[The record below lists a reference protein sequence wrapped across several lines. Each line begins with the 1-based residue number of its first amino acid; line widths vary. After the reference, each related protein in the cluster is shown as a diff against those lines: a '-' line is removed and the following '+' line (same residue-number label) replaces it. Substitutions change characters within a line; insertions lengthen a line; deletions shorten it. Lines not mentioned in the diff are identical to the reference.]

1 MFFDDLDLAPN
12 ARAKAK
18 HKGPFVPKVLRF
30 PAIFNRPYQEF
41 TDRELWDARGGTMVY
56 DIEVYP
62 NYFLIAFKCI
72 KTRKVVTFEMSPDCP
87 HLPDDQINKLNWITS
102 AFRLISF
109 NGNKF
114 DRGLLFMCIYRA
126 TIETLYYICNR
137 LINENKRPVK
147 GDADYG
153 LETNNKKGYRVSDI
167 EKEFKVK
174 IPEFNHVDLI
184 EVAPLQASLKTYAG
198 RLHAWRMQDL
208 PYEPGTYLTKNEAVN
223 VRYYCVNDLDNTT
236 LLFEDLEP
244 QIKLREQ
251 LSTEYGQDL
260 RSLSDAQIAEHV
272 LSAECEKING
282 YYARK
287 PKIAPGTEYY
297 YVPPAYI
304 QFQTPMM
311 QEILR
316 KLVEEPFVISDKGR
330 PKSKFL
336 KGLKIRI
343 GNQTYTMGVG
353 GLHSTE
359 SCAAHYARDGYLL
372 IDRDVASYYP
382 YIIIN
387 NGYFPKHLGPAF
399 LTVYKTIVA
408 RRIEAKGLS
417 KASDLSIAELN
428 QIIADSLKITIN
440 GSFGK
445 LGSKYSAL
453 YSPDLLIQTTLTGQL
468 CLLMLIEAVELV
480 GIEAISANTDG
491 VVFKPHF
498 TQYNQLNEIVA
509 GWEQLTNFE
518 TEETQ
523 YKAVFSRD
531 VNNYIALKKHYDKTE
546 KRWCDE
552 FPAGTKIDKKY
563 KGKGVFGETT
573 LKKQPTNEIC
583 AKSIARFL
591 IDGEPVSKTV
601 NECRDIRDFLTVKN
615 VKGGAEKDGLFLGK
629 AIRWYYGE
637 GVTGTINYIM
647 NGNTVGNSEGAKP
660 CMDLPDE
667 FPSDMSFDWYSNAA
681 EDMLSDL
688 GYYGPKKAKRP
699 DLFEDSLAKAE
710 GW

>member
-18 HKGPFVPKVLRF
+18 NKGPFVAKVLRF
-30 PAIFNRPYQEF
+30 PAIYNRPYVEF
-41 TDRELWDARGGTMVY
+41 SDQELWDARGGTMVY

-62 NYFLIAFKCI
+62 NYFLIAFKDI
-72 KTRKVVTFEMSPDCP
+72 KSKKVVTFELSPDCP
-87 HLPDDQINKLNWITS
+87 AWSDEQVNKLNWIVH

-114 DRGLLFMCIYRA
+114 DKGLLFMAIYRA
-126 TIETLYYICNR
+126 SIETLYYICDR

-147 GDADYG
+147 GDADFG
-153 LETNNKKGYRVSDI
+153 IETKKKGYRVSDI

-208 PYEPGTYLTKNEAVN
+208 PYEPGTYLTKDEARN
-223 VRYYCVNDLDNTT
+223 TKFYCVNDLDNTA
-236 LLFEDLEP
+236 LLFADLEP

-251 LSTEYGQDL
+251 LSVEYGQDL

-282 YYARK
+282 YYARR
-287 PKIAPGTEYY
+287 PTIAPGTVYH
-297 YVPPAYI
+297 YVPPSFVG
-304 QFQTPMM
+304 FQTEQMRDVLK
-311 QEILR
+311 Q
-316 KLVEEPFVISDKGR
+316 LVESQFVISDKGR
-330 PKSKFL
+330 PKSAYL
-336 KGLKIRI
+336 KGLKIKI
-343 GNQTYTMGVG
+343 GQQTYTMGVG

-359 SCAAHYARDGYLL
+359 SCIAHFAEDGYLL

-445 LGSKYSAL
+445 LGSKWSAL

-468 CLLMLIEAVELV
+468 CLLMLIEALELE
-480 GIEAISANTDG
+480 GIRVVSANTDG
-491 VVFKPHF
+491 IVIKAHM
-498 TQYNQLNEIVA
+498 TQYNRLNEIVA
-509 GWEQLTNFE
+509 SWEQLTNFE

-523 YKAVFSRD
+523 YKAVYSRD
-531 VNNYIALKKHYDKTE
+531 VNNYIAIKKHYDKAE
-546 KRWCDE
+546 NRWCNE

-563 KGKGVFGETT
+563 KGKGAFGETT

-583 AKSIARFL
+583 AKAIAKFL
-591 IDGEPVSKTV
+591 IDGTPVSDSV
-601 NECRDIRDFLTVKN
+601 NNCRDIKDFITVKN

-637 GVTGTINYIM
+637 GVTGTINYIS

-660 CMDLPDE
+660 CMDLPDA
-667 FPSDMSFDWYSNAA
+667 FPTDISFDWYTNAA

-699 DLFEDSLAKAE
+699 DLFDDEPKKAE

>member
-12 ARAKAK
+12 KRSKVK
-18 HKGPFVPKVLRF
+18 TKGPFVPKVLTF
-30 PAIFNRPYQEF
+30 PAIINRPYVEF
-41 TDRELWDARGGTMVY
+41 TDRELWEARGGTMVF
-56 DIEVYP
+56 DIECYW
-62 NYFLIAFKCI
+62 NYFLIAFKDI
-72 KTRKVVTFEMSPDCP
+72 ATNKVVTFELSPDCP
-87 HLPDDQINKLNWITS
+87 QFSQADLNKLNWVVHS
-102 AFRLISF
+102 FRHISF
-109 NGNKF
+109 NGIKF
-114 DRGLLFMCIYRA
+114 DRFLLFLALAGAPMNVLKYV
-126 TIETLYYICNR
+126 TNR
-137 LINENKRPVK
+137 LINDNKRPVK

-153 LETNNKKGYRVSDI
+153 LETKDRKSYRKEDI
-167 EKEFKVK
+167 EKEFNIR

-198 RLHAWRMQDL
+198 RLHAPRMQDL
-208 PYEPGTYLTKNEAVN
+208 PYEPETILTREQAVN
-223 VRYYCVNDLDNTT
+223 VRFYCVNDLDNTA
-236 LLFEDLEP
+236 LLFKDLEP

-272 LSAECEKING
+272 LSAECEKLNG

-297 YVPPAYI
+297 YVPPAFVH
-304 QFQTPMM
+304 FQTPML
-311 QEILR
+311 QQILQR
-316 KLVEEPFVISDKGR
+316 LVDSPFVISEKGR
-330 PKSKFL
+330 PKSSFL

-343 GNQTYTMGVG
+343 GDSVYTMGVG

-359 SCAAHYARDGYLL
+359 NCAAHYARDGYLL

-382 YIIIN
+382 NIIIN

-408 RRIEAKGLS
+408 RRLEAKGLS
-417 KASDLSIAELN
+417 KSSDLSVAELN

-468 CLLMLIEAVELV
+468 SLLMLIEMLELV
-480 GIEAISANTDG
+480 GIKVISANTDG
-491 VVFKPHF
+491 IVIKPHES
-498 TQYNQLNEIVA
+498 QYEQLNEIIA
-509 GWEQLTNFE
+509 AWEKLTGFE

-523 YKAVFSRD
+523 YKGVFSRD
-531 VNNYIALKKHYDKTE
+531 VNNYIALKKHYDKASKSWVDT
-546 KRWCDE
+546 
-552 FPAGTKIDKKY
+552 FPEGTKFDKLY

-583 AKSIARFL
+583 AKAIAHFL
-591 IDGEPVSKTV
+591 IEGKTIAETV
-601 NECRDIRDFLTVKN
+601 NGCRDIKDFVTVKN

-629 AIRWYYGE
+629 AIRWYYAK

-647 NGNTVGNSEGAKP
+647 NGNTVGNSEGACP
-660 CMDLPDE
+660 IMDLPDA
-667 FPSDMSFDWYSNAA
+667 FPADMDFEQYTNMA
-681 EDMLSDL
+681 EDMLSDM

-699 DLFEDSLAKAE
+699 DLFEDLEGSGE

>member
-12 ARAKAK
+12 KRSKVK
-18 HKGPFVPKVLRF
+18 TKGPFVPKVLTF
-30 PAIFNRPYQEF
+30 PRIINRPYVEF
-41 TDRELWDARGGTMVY
+41 TDRELWEARGGTMVF

-62 NYFLIAFKCI
+62 NYFLIAFKDI
-72 KTRKVVTFEMSPDCP
+72 VSHKVVTFELSPDCP
-87 HLPDDQINKLNWITS
+87 QFSQGDLNKLNWVVHS
-102 AFRLISF
+102 FRHISF
-109 NGNKF
+109 NGIKF
-114 DRGLLFMCIYRA
+114 DRFLLFLALAGAPMNVLKYVSD
-126 TIETLYYICNR
+126 R
-137 LINENKRPVK
+137 LIKDNQRPKK
-147 GDADYG
+147 GDPDYG
-153 LETNNKKGYRVSDI
+153 LESKERKSYRKEDI
-167 EKEFKVK
+167 EKEFNIR

-198 RLHAWRMQDL
+198 RLHAPRMQDL
-208 PYEPGTYLTKNEAVN
+208 PYDPDTILTKEQAVN
-223 VRYYCVNDLDNTT
+223 VRFYCVNDLDNTA
-236 LLFEDLEP
+236 LLFKDLEP

-251 LSTEYGQDL
+251 LSTEYNQDL

-272 LSAECEKING
+272 LAAECEKING

-297 YVPPAYI
+297 YVPPMFVR
-304 QFQTPMM
+304 FQTPML
-311 QEILR
+311 QQILQR
-316 KLVEEPFVISDKGR
+316 LVDSPFVISEKGR
-330 PKSKFL
+330 PKSEFL

-343 GNQTYTMGVG
+343 GDSTYTMGVG

-417 KASDLSIAELN
+417 KSSDLSIAELN

-468 CLLMLIEAVELV
+468 CLLMLIEALELV
-480 GIEAISANTDG
+480 GIKVVSANTDG
-491 VVFKPHF
+491 IVIKPHES
-498 TQYNQLNEIVA
+498 QYDQLNEIVKA
-509 GWEQLTNFE
+509 WEQVTNFE

-531 VNNYIALKKHYDKTE
+531 VNNYIAIKKHYDK
-546 KRWCDE
+546 KAKAWVNE
-552 FPAGTKIDKKY
+552 FPADTKFDKLY

-583 AKSIARFL
+583 AKAIAHFL
-591 IDGEPVSKTV
+591 IDGKTIAETV
-601 NECRDIRDFLTVKN
+601 GTCRDIKDFVTVKN

-629 AIRWYYGE
+629 AIRWYYAK

-647 NGNTVGNSEGAKP
+647 NGNTVGNSEGACP
-660 CMDLPDE
+660 IMDLPGE
-667 FPSDMSFDWYSNAA
+667 FPVDMDFEQYTNMA
-681 EDMLSDL
+681 EDMLSDM

-699 DLFEDSLAKAE
+699 DLFEDIEAKAE